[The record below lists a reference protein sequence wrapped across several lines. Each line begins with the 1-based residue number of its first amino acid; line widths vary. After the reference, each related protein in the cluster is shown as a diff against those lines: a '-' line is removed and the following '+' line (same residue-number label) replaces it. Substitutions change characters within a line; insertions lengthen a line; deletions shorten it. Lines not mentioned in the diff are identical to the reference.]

1 MNQPFYT
8 IDQGNTNQSVLHWE
22 GDHFKE
28 TNNLQESLPIYAASV
43 AGDIN
48 IEHSQLNQIS
58 YEGKGE
64 FGKMHVNYGPTVG
77 IDRLL
82 FAYGVSQQYPKGC
95 SLLIDSGTYL
105 TIDFL
110 NKGSFEGGV
119 ILPGKKLFNTAYH
132 QGTNLHVPKSSQEE
146 KSYPFKST
154 KDNLEQAFKLV
165 LLSTVSEISK
175 ECPFTQ
181 IFVTGGDGEEI
192 LHFLKKRWTC
202 HFIKH
207 AVHRGIAQ
215 YVQDLI

>member
-1 MNQPFYT
+1 MNLEKCALT
-8 IDQGNTNQSVLHWE
+8 MGT
-22 GDHFKE
+22 
-28 TNNLQESLPIYAASV
+28 
-43 AGDIN
+43 
-48 IEHSQLNQIS
+48 
-58 YEGKGE
+58 
-64 FGKMHVNYGPTVG
+64 TVG

-82 FAYGVSQQYPKGC
+82 FAYGVYQQNPKES

-110 NKGSFEGGV
+110 NKNSFEGGV
-119 ILPGKKLFNTAYH
+119 ILPGKKLFNTAYQ
-132 QGTNLHVPKSSQEE
+132 QGTNLHVPKSVPGE

-154 KDNLEQAFKLV
+154 KDNLEQAFRLI

-175 ECPFTQ
+175 ECSFTQ

-192 LHFLKKRWTC
+192 IQFLEKRWTC